1 MCVTFVTCAVRV
13 CGPRCHSGSSLYIYR
28 VYLLPAGL
36 QATGNLQGSPA
47 PQPARCVAACYTRA
61 CSTRCGVA
69 LARGVAAAHACCGL
83 AATHARV
90 PPGPGVGRRR
100 WPNDRCIS
108 RRGPLRPDFA
118 GRVRRQQREWLVAHT
133 PRADSLARA
142 VRGALPRVSELQ
154 LCVLLEGE
162 GHFASPCSSNP
173 NLYSLETQPSPRPS
187 LILNPNPNPDP
198 HSTAAS
204 SQP

>member
-1 MCVTFVTCAVRV
+1 MGPRRAECEPRAGPLAKSRINVRFTAHIVTRTARQRV
-13 CGPRCHSGSSLYIYR
+13 CCRFPSPCYR
-28 VYLLPAGL
+28 
-36 QATGNLQGSPA
+36 
-47 PQPARCVAACYTRA
+47 R
-61 CSTRCGVA
+61 GVA

-90 PPGPGVGRRR
+90 PPGPGHVGRRR

-108 RRGPLRPDFA
+108 RHGPLRPDFA
-118 GRVRRQQREWLVAHT
+118 RRVRRQQREWLVAHT

-187 LILNPNPNPDP
+187 LILHPSPSRGR

>member
-1 MCVTFVTCAVRV
+1 MSRELRSRNRCRVKNLVTRTARQPGGCRFPSACYRRRV
-13 CGPRCHSGSSLYIYR
+13 
-28 VYLLPAGL
+28 A
-36 QATGNLQGSPA
+36 
-47 PQPARCVAACYTRA
+47 PARD
-61 CSTRCGVA
+61 
-69 LARGVAAAHACCGL
+69 VAAAHACCGL

-90 PPGPGVGRRR
+90 PPGPGHGRRR

-118 GRVRRQQREWLVAHT
+118 RRVRRQQREWLVAHT

-187 LILNPNPNPDP
+187 LILHPSRSPDR

-204 SQP
+204 SHP